1 MTPIFASLILML
13 IGVILMI
20 CGDHLVRKKGNL
32 KNGGIL
38 IKIGF
43 ILFLLILSVWAGYA
57 KRPY

>member
-1 MTPIFASLILML
+1 ML

-20 CGDHLVRKKGNL
+20 CGDHRVRKKGDL

-43 ILFLLILSVWAGYA
+43 FIFLLSVGVWAGYA
-57 KRPY
+57 KSF